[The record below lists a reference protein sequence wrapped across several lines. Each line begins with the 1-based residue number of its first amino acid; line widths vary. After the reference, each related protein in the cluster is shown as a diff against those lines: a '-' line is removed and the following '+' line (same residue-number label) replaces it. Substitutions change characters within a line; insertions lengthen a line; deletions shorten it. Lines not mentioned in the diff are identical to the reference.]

1 MYLPQSKWSVASFWW
16 KGPIYSPWNQI
27 INWSLWG
34 MGQKLYWSPLRQT
47 DIKQQLELDQIWVA
61 EDHIVCLCMHCPHH
75 HYQACYICQ
84 PSVLHCIVIWASLMV
99 RFSLVSIYLL
109 WKDLTLM
116 SIPIKSFLLYHLV
129 QEWGWEIDLE
139 ISTLLSPFQQRC
151 WNGPRNQYGVISTT
165 KYVYSNY
172 VFKDQR
178 NNF

>member
-116 SIPIKSFLLYHLV
+116 SIPIKSFFAISSCPGVGLGDRFRDFYLTFA
-129 QEWGWEIDLE
+129 
-139 ISTLLSPFQQRC
+139 ISTEMLKWAKKPIWGYFNNQICLFQLCIQ
-151 WNGPRNQYGVISTT
+151 GPE
-165 KYVYSNY
+165 K
-172 VFKDQR
+172 
-178 NNF
+178 